1 MQNSLQAGTLPVDLN
16 GAFHRQ
22 IPLDQEIKEDEIKA
36 TYKEGILRIELPK
49 AEEAS
54 GNKSIPIKTE

>member
-22 IPLDQEIKEDEIKA
+22 IPLDQKIKEEEIKA
-36 TYKEGILRIELPK
+36 TYKEGILRIELP
-49 AEEAS
+49 
-54 GNKSIPIKTE
+54 